1 MEEIMK
7 DDKTTHKIFLH
18 GYPIIDVVGGKRFV
32 HFNFF
37 STMGCVCGIT
47 DKAMENINLSI
58 ASAELG
64 GQIGQAHPRKGKC
77 SWSPY
82 YEYTFSDKYQRCVKT
97 LTNEPFNDVVEV
109 NSPYFEVKEGTTVA
123 QIFEIMENYYK
134 LLDPDFRKYSIPVQV
149 ELTDITSSI
158 VNKQLT
164 KPVKPQ
170 YKGAFAQ
177 WLHRK
182 EYVKYDQETDQYYR
196 DWRNKIAEVNLEVYE
211 AFNDERY
218 TPKYKVTP
226 AEVDEHMNAIST
238 SYLKAYEAKTEPLL

>member
-1 MEEIMK
+1 MNEDNTK
-7 DDKTTHKIFLH
+7 HKIILN
-18 GYPIIDVVGGKRFV
+18 GYPIIDIIDGKRFV

-47 DKAMENINLSI
+47 DEAMENINLSI

-64 GQIGQAHPRKGKC
+64 GKIGQAHARKGKC
-77 SWSPY
+77 TWSPY
-82 YEYTFSDKYQRCVKT
+82 YEYTYSTDYQLIVNS
-97 LTNEPFNDVVEV
+97 LTTEPFNDVVEV
-109 NSPYFEVKEGTTVA
+109 NSPFFEVKEGTTIA
-123 QIFEIMENYYK
+123 QIFEIMQNYYK
-134 LLDPDFRKYSIPVQV
+134 LLDPAFQKYSIPVEV
-149 ELTDITSSI
+149 ESTDIISGI
-158 VNKQLT
+158 VEKQLT
-164 KPVKPQ
+164 KPIKPQ
-170 YKGAFAQ
+170 HKGAFAQ

-182 EYVKYDQETDQYYR
+182 EYVKYEQDIDQYYR

-238 SYLKAYEAKTEPLL
+238 SYLKAYKAKTEPLL